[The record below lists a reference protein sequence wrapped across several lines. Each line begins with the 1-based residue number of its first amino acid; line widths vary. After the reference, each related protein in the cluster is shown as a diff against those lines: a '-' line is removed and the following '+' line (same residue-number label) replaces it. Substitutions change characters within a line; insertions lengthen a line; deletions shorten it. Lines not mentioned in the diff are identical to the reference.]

1 VTSPQHEPANDAVIL
16 FDIDG
21 TLIDSTYHH
30 ALAWQRA
37 FERCDLPIPLWR
49 IHRTI
54 GMGGDKLVGEVA
66 GDEVEEE
73 KGDTLR
79 DLWSEEYSEI
89 KAEVRPLPG
98 AVDLVK
104 AAVDAGYRV
113 ALASSGEKEFSE
125 EAVRML
131 GLEDVVTEVTTSA
144 DVEDSKP
151 DPDLLQTTIDKVGGV
166 RRAVFVGDTPYDVQ
180 AADRVGLACLT
191 FRTGGFSQAELED
204 AGAVLVVDGPDEL
217 VHVDWETY
225 LRDV

>member
-1 VTSPQHEPANDAVIL
+1 VTSPQNEPANDAVIL

-54 GMGGDKLVGEVA
+54 GMGGDKLVGVVA
-66 GDEVEEE
+66 GDEVEQE
-73 KGDTLR
+73 KGDALR

-98 AVDLVK
+98 AADLVK

-191 FRTGGFSQAELED
+191 FRTGGFSKAELED

-217 VHVDWETY
+217 LDVDWATY

>member
-217 VHVDWETY
+217 VDVDWETY

>member
-180 AADRVGLACLT
+180 AAGRVGLACLT

-217 VHVDWETY
+217 VDVDWETY